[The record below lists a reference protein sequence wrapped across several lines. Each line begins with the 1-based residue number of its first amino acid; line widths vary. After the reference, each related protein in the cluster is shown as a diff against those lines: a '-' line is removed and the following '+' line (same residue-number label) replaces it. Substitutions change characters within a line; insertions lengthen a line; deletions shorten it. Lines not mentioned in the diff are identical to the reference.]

1 LKRLYSFTE
10 NKQVRID
17 SEDQNFKFLFDT
29 LRTDPRDKTIRKKY
43 IYIYIGIKEINKKG
57 TEKGKNQ

>member
-1 LKRLYSFTE
+1 ME

-29 LRTDPRDKTIRKKY
+29 IRTDRRDKTIIKN
-43 IYIYIGIKEINKKG
+43 IYIGIKENKK
-57 TEKGKNQ
+57 K

>member
-29 LRTDPRDKTIRKKY
+29 LRTDPRDKTIIKKN
-43 IYIYIGIKEINKKG
+43 IGIKEINKKG
-57 TEKGKNQ
+57 KNQSIRCYS